1 MTKTTSSET
10 PPNPK
15 APAFLAE
22 LLAARSPSG
31 YETEAREVIK
41 KRVAKNADSFEVD
54 ALGSC
59 HATLEGTGAPT
70 LMLAGHLDELGLIIV
85 KHVDS
90 DKGFCTLMPSADTI
104 AQ

>member
-10 PPNPK
+10 PRNPQ

-41 KRVAKNADSFEVD
+41 KRVAKVTGEPNN
-54 ALGSC
+54 LG
-59 HATLEGTGAPT
+59 
-70 LMLAGHLDELGLIIV
+70 
-85 KHVDS
+85 
-90 DKGFCTLMPSADTI
+90 
-104 AQ
+104 